1 MKQQKGTLQKVGEG
15 FVLRFE
21 RNYPHPVEAVWQALV
36 EPKRLAEWF
45 PSRIDG
51 ERRAGAK
58 LRFVFE
64 GHEGPV
70 LEGSYR
76 VFEPP
81 RLLEFSWDADILRW
95 ELTPTAQGCT
105 LVFTSTVQQRSNA
118 PRDATGWDGCL
129 DNLGRAVAGAAP
141 AGRTSDFAARYAE
154 YVRAFGAGEFPKF
167 LLGGGEPSPTLP
179 NPALVGQTFEAPSGA
194 RLALLSAATDGETS
208 PHQLHA
214 DAYLLVLEGSY
225 VLRLGDHELALE
237 TGTEFHVPGG
247 GRVSGRVTAGTRL
260 VYALAPA
267 ARG

>member
-1 MKQQKGTLQKVGEG
+1 MKQQKGTLQKVGER

-21 RNYPHPVEAVWQALV
+21 RHYPHPVEDVWQALV

-51 ERRAGAK
+51 ERRAGAA

-64 GHEGPV
+64 GNEGPV

-81 RLLEFSWDADILRW
+81 RLLEFSWDTDILRW
-95 ELTPTAQGCT
+95 ELTPTARGCT

-129 DNLGRAVAGAAP
+129 DGLGQALAGAATT
-141 AGRTSDFAARYAE
+141 RSSDFAARYAE
-154 YVRAFGAGEFPKF
+154 YVASFGVGEFPRF
-167 LLGGGEPSPTLP
+167 LLGGAEPSTTLP
-179 NPALVGQTFEAPSGA
+179 NPALVGQTFDSPSGA
-194 RLALLSAATDGETS
+194 RLAVLSAATDGETS
-208 PHQLHA
+208 PHPLHA
-214 DAYLLVLEGSY
+214 DAYLHVLEGSY
-225 VLRLGDHELALE
+225 VLRLGDQELVLGA
-237 TGTEFHVPGG
+237 GTELHVPGG

-260 VYALAPA
+260 IYALA